1 MAAYRYKA
9 VDAQGKTQAGMV
21 EAASAAAAR
30 QSLRGRGLFPLDLT
44 ASANASASAKVS
56 AKAGA
61 SGPAQ
66 QGQAVRSAPRMSGA
80 ALSLTTRQMATLLRS
95 GLRIEEALQTIAS
108 GQPLKV
114 AGVLLTLR
122 AQVMEGRSFGAALA
136 SYPLIYTDFY
146 RASVRAGEQSG
157 RLDQVMTHLASF
169 VENRARNR
177 QTVQLALLYPALLGV
192 VSLGII
198 TLLMV
203 FVVPDIVKVFR
214 DRGADLPLLTRILIA
229 LSGAV
234 RGYGLYA
241 LALVAIGFLA
251 LIRWLKTPANRLSI
265 HRFLA
270 TNRLTRRL
278 SQRMNAAQFAGTL
291 ATLLLSRV
299 PLAEALTAAADVTPN
314 THIRARVTEVAEK
327 VRQGVTLHR
336 AMDEAKVFPAMM
348 VAMVASGEASGDLG
362 TALDHAAT
370 EQQRDLDAWVRAM
383 VALAEPA
390 ILLIMGGL
398 VMSMVLA
405 ILLPIMSLNNLVDG

>member
-1 MAAYRYKA
+1 MAAFRYKA
-9 VDAQGKTQAGMV
+9 LDAAGKPQSGMV
-21 EAASAAAAR
+21 EAASPAAAR
-30 QSLRGRGLFPLDLT
+30 QSLRGRGLLPLDLT
-44 ASANASASAKVS
+44 ASVADPAPGQA
-56 AKAGA
+56 AKA
-61 SGPAQ
+61 S
-66 QGQAVRSAPRMSGA
+66 PRMSGA

-95 GLRIEEALQTIAS
+95 GLRIEEALQTIAG
-108 GQPLKV
+108 GQPPRV

-122 AQVMEGRSFGAALA
+122 AQVMEGRSLGAALA
-136 SYPLIYTDFY
+136 SYPLIYSDFY

-177 QTVQLALLYPALLGV
+177 QTVQLALLYPVLLGV

-203 FVVPDIVKVFR
+203 YVVPDIVKVFR
-214 DRGADLPLLTRILIA
+214 DRGADLPLLTRTLIA
-229 LSGAV
+229 LSELIRFA
-234 RGYGLYA
+234 GLYA
-241 LALVAIGFLA
+241 LAGLVLA
-251 LIRWLKTPANRLSI
+251 VLGLSRWLKSPANRLMLD
-265 HRFLA
+265 RFLA
-270 TNRLTRRL
+270 TGRLTRRL

-299 PLAEALTAAADVTPN
+299 PLAEALTTAADVTPN
-314 THIRARVTEVAEK
+314 RFIRARVTEVTDK
-327 VRQGVTLHR
+327 VRQGITLHR
-336 AMDEAKVFPAMM
+336 AMAEARCFPAMM

-383 VALAEPA
+383 VALVEPA

-398 VMSMVLA
+398 VMAMVLA
-405 ILLPIMSLNNLVDG
+405 ILLPIMSLNNLADG

>member
-1 MAAYRYKA
+1 MAAFRFKA
-9 VDAQGKTQAGMV
+9 LDSAGKPQSGMI
-21 EAASAAAAR
+21 EAASPAAAR
-30 QSLRGRGLFPLDLT
+30 QSLRRRGLLPLDLT
-44 ASANASASAKVS
+44 A
-56 AKAGA
+56 GA
-61 SGPAQ
+61 AEQPRTGKTN
-66 QGQAVRSAPRMSGA
+66 RTAPRMSGA

-108 GQPLKV
+108 GQPPKV

-122 AQVMEGRSFGAALA
+122 AQVLEGRSFGTALA
-136 SYPLIYTDFY
+136 SFPLIYTDFY

-157 RLDQVMTHLASF
+157 RLDQVMVHLAAF

-177 QTVQLALLYPALLGV
+177 QTVQLALLYPMLLGV

-214 DRGADLPLLTRILIA
+214 DRGADLPLLTRTLIA
-229 LSGAV
+229 VSGAV
-234 RGYGLYA
+234 RSYGVYA
-241 LALVAIGFLA
+241 AAGLAMGLIA
-251 LIRWLKTPANRLSI
+251 LTRWLQSPANRLI
-265 HRFLA
+265 LHRFVA

-291 ATLLLSRV
+291 ATLLLSQV

-314 THIRARVTEVAEK
+314 THIRARVTEVTEK
-327 VRQGVTLHR
+327 VRQGVNLHR
-336 AMDEAKVFPAMM
+336 AMEEAKAFPAMM
-348 VAMVASGEASGDLG
+348 IAMVASGEASGDLG

-383 VALAEPA
+383 VALVEPA